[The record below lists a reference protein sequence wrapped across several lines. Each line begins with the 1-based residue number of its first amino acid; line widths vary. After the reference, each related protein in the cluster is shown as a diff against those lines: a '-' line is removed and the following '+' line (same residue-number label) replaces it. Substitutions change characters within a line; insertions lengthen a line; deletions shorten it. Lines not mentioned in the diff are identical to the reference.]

1 MKIFGVPIKID
12 PSFFVLSALLA
23 FGRISEPAL
32 IVVWLVVVLFS
43 VLAHEFGH
51 ALAARAFG
59 QSPSILLY
67 SMGGLTS
74 FAQADARLHPL
85 KSLLVTLAGPAAGL
99 LVGALVYLIWPAAL
113 GAVDSLPLA
122 VAYNDLLWV
131 NIAWSVFNL
140 LPVLPLDGGHVVASL
155 EEWFTGRR
163 EQPFAHAV
171 SLLAASALGL
181 WALSAGSIWIA
192 FLGGLFA
199 YTNGSHLWRML
210 QRRRDSR
217 LQPALA
223 AAREAVEANDFD
235 RAYGLLTQLGRE
247 AQSESVKREAA
258 RLLVFAHTREGDYER
273 AEHDLNRYEALYGE
287 DAYLR
292 GLLRV
297 ARGDGEGGG
306 DGGAS

>member
-1 MKIFGVPIKID
+1 MKLFGIPVKID
-12 PSFFVLSALLA
+12 PSFFVLSALLS
-23 FGRISEPAL
+23 FSRISEPAL

-74 FAQADARLHPL
+74 FGQAGPRLHPL
-85 KSLLVTLAGPAAGL
+85 KSLLVTLAGPATGL
-99 LVGALVYLIWPAAL
+99 LVGALVYLAWPAAL
-113 GAVDSLPLA
+113 GAVDSVPLA
-122 VAYNDLLWV
+122 VAYSDLLWV
-131 NIAWSVFNL
+131 NVAWSVFNL

-171 SLLAASALGL
+171 SLLAAAALGL
-181 WALSAGSIWIA
+181 WALAAGSLWIA

-199 YTNGSHLWRML
+199 YTNGSHLWRMR
-210 QRRRDSR
+210 QRRRDAR
-217 LQPALA
+217 LEPALA
-223 AAREAVEANDFD
+223 EAHAAVEANDFD
-235 RAYGLLTQLGRE
+235 RAFRLLTEVGRE
-247 AQSESVKREAA
+247 AKSESIKRGAA
-258 RLLVFAHTREGDYER
+258 RLLVYAHAREGDHER

-292 GLLRV
+292 DLLRA
-297 ARGDGEGGG
+297 ARGDAGN
-306 DGGAS
+306 AN